1 MTVKEL
7 LNSHYEINLAIDVKL
22 EQLEELKSLATKVTV
37 TYSESHS
44 TGTHADKVGR
54 FSAKM
59 VDLENEINEE
69 IDKLV
74 EVKLKIKGILAAV
87 KDPKH
92 KAILE
97 RRYILNESFE
107 KMAEKINYSSRHI
120 QRMHNAAIEQLEKIY
135 ADGISLQ

>member
-22 EQLEELKSLATKVTV
+22 EQLEELKSLATKVTA

-44 TGTHADKVGR
+44 TGTHADRVGR

-74 EVKLKIKGILAAV
+74 DVKLKIKEIVSSVSNATQR
-87 KDPKH
+87 
-92 KAILE
+92 AILE
-97 RRYILNESFE
+97 RHYILNESFE
-107 KMAEKINYSSRHI
+107 KIADKIGYSPRHI
-120 QRMHNAAIEQLEKIY
+120 LRMHNIAIEKLEELY
-135 ADGISLQ
+135 ADGVIFQ